1 MSATGCVASSVMFN
15 VHHAHDMMKGIHVSF
30 MTDEWQYRASHIGHS
45 RLAPFITSLAL
56 RCAAKYVIMSD
67 LSVSIGMQNRS
78 LTPSPLCHQVSLLS
92 GAAVQSHTVSEVLQ
106 HHQRHRPTGG
116 KAGRAQVRTRT
127 LQGGLCG
134 WGGDGEEGR
143 LMSPSINGISQ
154 LDGRV
159 CELGRGG
166 VRRLFGADPRVRFS
180 TLQSGS
186 EGTAGRR

>member
-1 MSATGCVASSVMFN
+1 VSATGCVASSVMFN
-15 VHHAHDMMKGIHVSF
+15 VHRAHDMMKGTHVSF

-56 RCAAKYVIMSD
+56 QCAANVRVSESV
-67 LSVSIGMQNRS
+67 LSYSHHPR
-78 LTPSPLCHQVSLLS
+78 PAPFAQVSLLS

-134 WGGDGEEGR
+134 WGGDG
-143 LMSPSINGISQ
+143 
-154 LDGRV
+154 
-159 CELGRGG
+159 GG
-166 VRRLFGADPRVRFS
+166 
-180 TLQSGS
+180 GS
-186 EGTAGRR
+186 VKESVHQRYKPARWTGV